1 MKNNYTNI
9 KKDVQGSNHDQSARL
24 KKIILCTFAAMIAF
38 VVLFYVFSSIIDIE
52 QLLAKLSNDYYDPT
66 NQTIIF
72 FEPDYDEN
80 IFENEKYMGLDRN
93 IYIYDIATGVTES
106 LETEDYEEYNDS
118 VKFMVDFVNSII
130 NGDADTYNQFFS
142 DECIEG
148 GYVQLKETF
157 TMQKLYNIKITTLS
171 EEEIQDDTNN
181 YTKYEFILEYM
192 IMQNNGT
199 FRTDIDSDAS
209 KKQYIT
215 VIELDGELLI
225 DKIIT

>member
-1 MKNNYTNI
+1 M
-9 KKDVQGSNHDQSARL
+9 
-24 KKIILCTFAAMIAF
+24 
-38 VVLFYVFSSIIDIE
+38 
-52 QLLAKLSNDYYDPT
+52 AKLSNDYYDPT

-171 EEEIQDDTNN
+171 EEEIQNDTNN